1 MSAYEPNDRREDP
14 DSIQPD
20 PEVRWSPEPDATE
33 VEVAAD
39 PWRAPAAPPPAPAQP
54 WAPPPADPWQAPAV
68 PPPAPAQPWAPPPVD
83 PWQAQSAWQ
92 APPPAQPWAPPPP
105 PDWPASQA
113 WAAAPYLAAA
123 PVPAGPARSGG
134 RRRVVPLILA
144 AALLS
149 AMLSAAGTYVAFSLA
164 PRTTTPAV
172 PVQAGQSPSAQ
183 LVSLTQSQ
191 AIVRVVSLVQPSV
204 VTITTTGMSNLSPF
218 SVPTTG
224 AGSGFIVSSDGLI
237 LTNNH
242 VVVGSNSLT
251 VTLDDSRELAATVVA
266 TDATH
271 DLALVKVNA
280 TGLTPV
286 TLGDSSAVQVG
297 QLAIAIGSPLG
308 TFTDSV
314 TQGIVSGLNRDISV
328 GDRTSQLSEDLKGLI
343 QTDAAINPGNSGGPL
358 LDVNG
363 SVVGIITA
371 SASSAQDMGFAI
383 PINQAKA
390 MIAKAAS
397 ST

>member
-1 MSAYEPNDRREDP
+1 
-14 DSIQPD
+14 
-20 PEVRWSPEPDATE
+20 
-33 VEVAAD
+33 
-39 PWRAPAAPPPAPAQP
+39 
-54 WAPPPADPWQAPAV
+54 
-68 PPPAPAQPWAPPPVD
+68 
-83 PWQAQSAWQ
+83 
-92 APPPAQPWAPPPP
+92 
-105 PDWPASQA
+105 
-113 WAAAPYLAAA
+113 
-123 PVPAGPARSGG
+123 
-134 RRRVVPLILA
+134 
-144 AALLS
+144 
-149 AMLSAAGTYVAFSLA
+149 MLSAAGTYVAVSIG
-164 PRTTTPAV
+164 PRTTTAAV
-172 PVQAGQSPSAQ
+172 PVQADQSPSAQ

-191 AIVRVVSLVQPSV
+191 AIVRVVNQVQPSV

-242 VVVGSNSLT
+242 VVADSNSLT

-271 DLALVKVNA
+271 DLALIRVKA

-286 TLGDSSAVQVG
+286 TLGDSSAIQVG

-371 SASSAQDMGFAI
+371 SDSSAQDMGFAI
-383 PINQAKA
+383 PINQAKE

>member
-1 MSAYEPNDRREDP
+1 MSAYEPNDRREGP
-14 DSIQPD
+14 DSVQPD
-20 PEVRWSPEPDATE
+20 REVRWSPEPEATE
-33 VEVAAD
+33 VEVVAEAR
-39 PWRAPAAPPPAPAQP
+39 P
-54 WAPPPADPWQAPAV
+54 APAV
-68 PPPAPAQPWAPPPVD
+68 PPPPPD
-83 PWQAQSAWQ
+83 PWQVPAVP
-92 APPPAQPWAPPPP
+92 PPPAEWQAWQP
-105 PDWPASQA
+105 
-113 WAAAPYLAAA
+113 WAAAPYLPAA
-123 PVPAGPARSGG
+123 PYVPAAPAQSGG
-134 RRRVVPLILA
+134 RRRIVPLILA
-144 AALLS
+144 TAVLS
-149 AMLSAAGTYVAFSLA
+149 ATLSAAGTYAAFSLVQ
-164 PRTTTPAV
+164 RTTTSVAAT
-172 PVQAGQSPSAQ
+172 QAGQSPSAQ

-204 VTITTTGMSNLSPF
+204 VTITSTGVSGVSPF
-218 SVPTTG
+218 SVPSTG

-242 VVVGSNSLT
+242 VVMDSNSLT

-271 DLALVKVNA
+271 DLALVKVKA

-286 TLGDSSAVQVG
+286 TLGDSASIEVG

-314 TQGIVSGLNRDISV
+314 TQGIVSGLNRDISI
-328 GDRTSQLSEDLKGLI
+328 GDRSSQFSEDLKGLI

-383 PINQAKA
+383 PINQAKV

-397 ST
+397 SV